1 MKRFLV
7 WTLTLAMAAGLLTG
21 CGAAVASPEMMGNAS
36 ADSMEAAAEPM
47 PEDAGFD
54 ADETVLQP
62 QDERKIIYNASI
74 SLESKT
80 FTAARDALLEAAA
93 KANAYVQQSEE
104 GGSEEMGSRWVN
116 YTFRVPSS
124 SYRDFLAG
132 AAQAGSLLSKSESTE
147 DVTTQYVD
155 VEARLESLHKQEER
169 LLELSE
175 KAETLEDLL
184 AIENQLT
191 DVRYRIES
199 YTGQKQVLD
208 NQISYS
214 TVDVHL
220 REVESLTPA
229 SRSFTSRLSAAFQ
242 GSWANFVENTQEFII
257 GFVYM
262 LPGLIVL
269 AVAAV
274 VIVVIVRKAGKHR
287 PAKGK
292 AQPAVKQPATEENAE
307 TGKSPAQY
315 QNEK

>member
-7 WTLTLAMAAGLLTG
+7 WMLTLAMAAGLLTG
-21 CGAAVASPEMMGNAS
+21 CGAASAPKEMPENAA
-36 ADSMEAAAEPM
+36 ADSVETSAEPM
-47 PEDAGFD
+47 PEEVGFD
-54 ADETVLQP
+54 TGEAVLQP

-80 FTAARDALLEAAA
+80 FAEARDALLEAAA

-116 YTFRVPSS
+116 YTFRVSS
-124 SYRDFLAG
+124 SGYRDFLAG
-132 AAQAGSLLSKSESTE
+132 ASQAGSLLSKSESTE
-147 DVTTQYVD
+147 DVTTEYVD

-229 SRSFTSRLSAAFQ
+229 SRSFTNRLSAAFQ
-242 GSWANFVENTQEFII
+242 GSWVNFVENTQEFII

-262 LPGLIVL
+262 LPSLIILGVI
-269 AVAAV
+269 AV
-274 VIVVIVRKAGKHR
+274 VIVLIVRKAGKHK
-287 PAKGK
+287 PTKQK
-292 AQPAVKQPATEENAE
+292 AQPENKSDANPDPE
-307 TGKSPAQY
+307 NGKSPAQY
-315 QNEK
+315 QNQG